1 MCQFVRSHAGT
12 GMTSDLKTYPTMN
25 RFILYAGLLAAAV
38 TAAGCRQAPTGNTDG
53 DGTISPS
60 FVQQYYDLSA
70 IAVRQYFDYPYIQIM
85 PETYETCSYSVPP
98 SVRFKALSEKYG
110 DTAYNRPLAP
120 FSHTVYCNEF
130 SGIDIFSDRDFD
142 AAHPAGTSLSD
153 IVRIVGASPYRYIRN
168 GYTAPFDWRELP
180 EDYRIENG
188 ISYLEGYLPVNG
200 TLCELDAEEMY
211 MLDPFELYLKFT
223 ILPEIQKH
231 TVTVVLREQETEI
244 TGSTEIIFP

>member
-153 IVRIVGASPYRYIRN
+153 IVRIVGASPYRYIR
-168 GYTAPFDWRELP
+168 
-180 EDYRIENG
+180 
-188 ISYLEGYLPVNG
+188 
-200 TLCELDAEEMY
+200 
-211 MLDPFELYLKFT
+211 
-223 ILPEIQKH
+223 
-231 TVTVVLREQETEI
+231 LRS
-244 TGSTEIIFP
+244 TGGNCPKTTG

>member
-1 MCQFVRSHAGT
+1 
-12 GMTSDLKTYPTMN
+12 
-25 RFILYAGLLAAAV
+25 
-38 TAAGCRQAPTGNTDG
+38 
-53 DGTISPS
+53 
-60 FVQQYYDLSA
+60 
-70 IAVRQYFDYPYIQIM
+70 M

-110 DTAYNRPLAP
+110 DTAYNRPP
-120 FSHTVYCNEF
+120 
-130 SGIDIFSDRDFD
+130 
-142 AAHPAGTSLSD
+142 
-153 IVRIVGASPYRYIRN
+153 
-168 GYTAPFDWRELP
+168 APFDWRDLP

-223 ILPEIQKH
+223 ILPEIKKH

>member
-1 MCQFVRSHAGT
+1 
-12 GMTSDLKTYPTMN
+12 
-25 RFILYAGLLAAAV
+25 
-38 TAAGCRQAPTGNTDG
+38 
-53 DGTISPS
+53 
-60 FVQQYYDLSA
+60 
-70 IAVRQYFDYPYIQIM
+70 M

-142 AAHPAGTSLSD
+142 AAHPAGASLSD

-168 GYTAPFDWRELP
+168 GYTAPFDWRDLP

-211 MLDPFELYLKFT
+211 MLDPFEA
-223 ILPEIQKH
+223 LPEIHDSPRDKKTH
-231 TVTVVLREQETEI
+231 GYRRPAGTGNGDNGKYGNHFPIEI
-244 TGSTEIIFP
+244 THPSERLWLPICRRKGKKPIFVERQSLKNTGL

>member
-25 RFILYAGLLAAAV
+25 RFILYAACSQRRHRGGV
-38 TAAGCRQAPTGNTDG
+38 RQAPTGNTDG

-153 IVRIVGASPYRYIRN
+153 IVRIVAPRLTGIFGTAIR
-168 GYTAPFDWRELP
+168 
-180 EDYRIENG
+180 
-188 ISYLEGYLPVNG
+188 
-200 TLCELDAEEMY
+200 
-211 MLDPFELYLKFT
+211 
-223 ILPEIQKH
+223 
-231 TVTVVLREQETEI
+231 LRS
-244 TGSTEIIFP
+244 TGGNCPKTTG

>member
-1 MCQFVRSHAGT
+1 
-12 GMTSDLKTYPTMN
+12 
-25 RFILYAGLLAAAV
+25 
-38 TAAGCRQAPTGNTDG
+38 
-53 DGTISPS
+53 
-60 FVQQYYDLSA
+60 
-70 IAVRQYFDYPYIQIM
+70 M

-142 AAHPAGTSLSD
+142 AAHPAGASLSD

-168 GYTAPFDWRELP
+168 GYTAPFDWRDLP

-223 ILPEIQKH
+223 ILPEIKKH

-244 TGSTEIIFP
+244 TGSTEIIFQ

>member
-1 MCQFVRSHAGT
+1 
-12 GMTSDLKTYPTMN
+12 
-25 RFILYAGLLAAAV
+25 
-38 TAAGCRQAPTGNTDG
+38 
-53 DGTISPS
+53 
-60 FVQQYYDLSA
+60 
-70 IAVRQYFDYPYIQIM
+70 M

-98 SVRFKALSEKYG
+98 SVRFKALRRKYG

-142 AAHPAGTSLSD
+142 AAHPAGASLSD

-168 GYTAPFDWRELP
+168 GYTAPFDWRDLP

-223 ILPEIQKH
+223 ILPEIKN
-231 TVTVVLREQETEI
+231 TRLPSSCGNRKRR
-244 TGSTEIIFP
+244 

>member
-1 MCQFVRSHAGT
+1 MIFYDFVS
-12 GMTSDLKTYPTMN
+12 
-25 RFILYAGLLAAAV
+25 
-38 TAAGCRQAPTGNTDG
+38 
-53 DGTISPS
+53 
-60 FVQQYYDLSA
+60 
-70 IAVRQYFDYPYIQIM
+70 
-85 PETYETCSYSVPP
+85 
-98 SVRFKALSEKYG
+98 
-110 DTAYNRPLAP
+110 
-120 FSHTVYCNEF
+120 
-130 SGIDIFSDRDFD
+130 SG
-142 AAHPAGTSLSD
+142 ASLSD

-168 GYTAPFDWRELP
+168 GYTAPFDWRDLP

-223 ILPEIQKH
+223 ILPEIKKH

>member
-1 MCQFVRSHAGT
+1 MQLFGSAVGPVQSAQRKIRRYGLRPSARS
-12 GMTSDLKTYPTMN
+12 
-25 RFILYAGLLAAAV
+25 
-38 TAAGCRQAPTGNTDG
+38 
-53 DGTISPS
+53 
-60 FVQQYYDLSA
+60 VQ
-70 IAVRQYFDYPYIQIM
+70 PY
-85 PETYETCSYSVPP
+85 
-98 SVRFKALSEKYG
+98 G
-110 DTAYNRPLAP
+110 
-120 FSHTVYCNEF
+120 YCNEF

-142 AAHPAGTSLSD
+142 AAHPAGASLSD

-200 TLCELDAEEMY
+200 TLCELGAEEMY

-223 ILPEIQKH
+223 ILPEIKNH
-231 TVTVVLREQETEI
+231 TVTVVLRENETEI